1 MSVHER
7 GDTGAEMAQSRHGL
21 EDISNTRIL
30 FHLISFHFVFLGLHL
45 RHREVP
51 RLRVET
57 DGTLTLM
64 DTSWVRFHCA
74 KKGIPLISLC
84 VRFCFVFIFRT

>member
-30 FHLISFHFVFLGLHL
+30 FHFISFHFVFLGLHL
-45 RHREVP
+45 RHMEVP
-51 RLRVET
+51 RI
-57 DGTLTLM
+57 GTELEL
-64 DTSWVRFHCA
+64 
-74 KKGIPLISLC
+74 
-84 VRFCFVFIFRT
+84 